1 MHPQFLSNTYLVMRT
16 SGDALQLAPAL
27 RRELA
32 ALDPAQP
39 ISDVKSMEQR
49 VESSISQSKL
59 NSVMIGLF
67 AFVALALASIGIY
80 GVISY
85 AVAQRTREIGIR
97 MALGA
102 SRSDVLRLIVRQG
115 MAPAALGVLIGI
127 VASLGATRLLE
138 KLLYGVSATD
148 PLVFVSVCALLTVIA
163 LGACLVPARRAS
175 RVDPNV
181 ALRND

>member
-1 MHPQFLSNTYLVMRT
+1 MKRILVFL
-16 SGDALQLAPAL
+16 
-27 RRELA
+27 
-32 ALDPAQP
+32 
-39 ISDVKSMEQR
+39 
-49 VESSISQSKL
+49 
-59 NSVMIGLF
+59 
-67 AFVALALASIGIY
+67 Y